1 MAFAQFGPLT
11 SLIESAAA
19 AVGAGMV
26 LGSFGLGLQG
36 FLLQSSRQV
45 LEARAVRGGYVGGM
59 AGVVIMITDI
69 TLRYAL

>member
-1 MAFAQFGPLT
+1 MAVAQLGPFT

-36 FLLQSSRQV
+36 FFLRSSRQA
-45 LEARAVRGGYVGGM
+45 LEARALQGGYVGGA